1 MESSLQN
8 VPDPPKMN
16 AVYVMR
22 RCKQAAK
29 EKLMPFI
36 QPVGDQP
43 VYPLILEEKNENPR
57 EFDLV
62 LQSLELSILMFSFP
76 YPWCLWQLRTVGL
89 RGLA

>member
-36 QPVGDQP
+36 QLVGDQP

-62 LQSLELSILMFSFP
+62 LQFLELSIP
-76 YPWCLWQLRTVGL
+76 KWCLWQLRTVGL
-89 RGLA
+89 RGLS